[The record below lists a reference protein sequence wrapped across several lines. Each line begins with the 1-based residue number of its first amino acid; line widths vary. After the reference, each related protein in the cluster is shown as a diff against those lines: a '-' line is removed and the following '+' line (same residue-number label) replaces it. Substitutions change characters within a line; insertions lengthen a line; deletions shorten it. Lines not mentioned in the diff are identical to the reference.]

1 MFSANH
7 GSLFVHKQC
16 LHTVN
21 QKHFVEAGA
30 FANILQSKLS
40 LSGLLVWE
48 LFQHTFTQVISQ
60 SFCNQL
66 SQLLMR
72 ISAKNLNVR
81 HIWRRQTSNV
91 FQGFRKCNRN
101 LAANNVDEPRSHG
114 SVPLRPTPW
123 SGWVGKGK
131 WGKALDQDLPWPI
144 TPKLHI
150 KMHPQSF

>member
-7 GSLFVHKQC
+7 GSLSLYISNVFTRYTRTISLK
-16 LHTVN
+16 L
-21 QKHFVEAGA
+21 A
-30 FANILQSKLS
+30 FPNTPMKLS
-40 LSGLLVWE
+40 SPCLLVWE
-48 LFQHTFTQVISQ
+48 FFQHTVTQVISQ